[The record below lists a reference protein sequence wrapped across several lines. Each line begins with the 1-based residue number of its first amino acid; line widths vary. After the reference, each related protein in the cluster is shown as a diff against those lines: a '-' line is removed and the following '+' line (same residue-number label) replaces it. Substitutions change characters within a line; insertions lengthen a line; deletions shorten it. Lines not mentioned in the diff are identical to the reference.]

1 MLYMLDTNICGYI
14 IRNKPQA
21 IKEKLQEIEKHH
33 TIGLSSIVVGELIYG
48 AKKKES
54 PQLYEIVLSFVANF
68 HIYDFNQNSAFEY
81 GMIRDDLEKKGTI
94 IGANDLF
101 IAAHAKALH
110 AILVTNNEKEF
121 ARVVGLSIE
130 NWVQK

>member
-1 MLYMLDTNICGYI
+1 MSLRSDVLT
-14 IRNKPQA
+14 R
-21 IKEKLQEIEKHH
+21 
-33 TIGLSSIVVGELIYG
+33 LSSIVVGELIYG

-121 ARVVGLSIE
+121 TRVVGLSIE
-130 NWVQK
+130 NWV